1 MSSNDLK
8 EDSKVS
14 DDKATKLRKR
24 YTLWGKIVI
33 GISITLLIVG
43 FLGFIISS
51 MEFMED
57 FFDDDDAFSPVFFMI
72 PFVLGMFGLAGGNI
86 LLGLGKGKIKNT
98 QAHTIIISESGTTDT
113 ESSKQEEKKGG
124 KCPNCGAPYKA
135 EDKTCKYCG
144 SDL

>member
-8 EDSKVS
+8 EGPKAS

-24 YTLWGKIVI
+24 YTLWGKILT

-57 FFDDDDAFSPVFFMI
+57 FFDDDDAFSPVFFII

-98 QAHTIIISESGTTDT
+98 QTHTIIISESSTTDT

>member
-72 PFVLGMFGLAGGNI
+72 PFVLGMFGLAGGSV
-86 LLGLGKGKIKNT
+86 LLGLGKGKHNNS
-98 QAHTIIISESGTTDT
+98 QSHTIIINESSTTDA
-113 ESSKQEEKKGG
+113 ESLKQEEKKGG
-124 KCPNCGAPYKA
+124 KCPNCGAPHKA

>member
-8 EDSKVS
+8 EDPKAS

-24 YTLWGKIVI
+24 YALWGKIVL
-33 GISITLLIVG
+33 GISIVLLLVG

-98 QAHTIIISESGTTDT
+98 QTHTIIISESSTTDT

>member
-8 EDSKVS
+8 EDPKAS

-24 YTLWGKIVI
+24 YTLWGKILT

-57 FFDDDDAFSPVFFMI
+57 FFDDDDAFSPVFFII
-72 PFVLGMFGLAGGNI
+72 PFVLGMFGLAGGSV
-86 LLGLGKGKIKNT
+86 LLGLGKGKHYNS
-98 QAHTIIISESGTTDT
+98 QSHTIIINESSTTDA

>member
-14 DDKATKLRKR
+14 DNKATKLRKR

-98 QAHTIIISESGTTDT
+98 QTHTIIISESGTTDT